1 MHFCA
6 IFTKAESNALGTL
19 FGPDVGSFS
28 GVKPLVHVN
37 SNMRESGATFYPV
50 LAFSGL
56 LLLVY
61 VYLLERS
68 KSHFNL

>member
-19 FGPDVGSFS
+19 FGPDVGSFT
-28 GVKPLVHVN
+28 GVKPLVN
-37 SNMRESGATFYPV
+37 SNMRESGATFHPV

-56 LLLVY
+56 LVLVY